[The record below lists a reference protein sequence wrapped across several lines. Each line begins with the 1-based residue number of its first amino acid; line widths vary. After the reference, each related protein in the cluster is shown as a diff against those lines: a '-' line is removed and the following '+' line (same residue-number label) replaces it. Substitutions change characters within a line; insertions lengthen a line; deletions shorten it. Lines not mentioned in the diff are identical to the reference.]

1 MAAKVYIKNIPEAYL
16 VYVVC
21 LQQHLPQQTEEQW
34 GRSLHGEV
42 GNDVVLIGHGLP
54 LSVLLFHVLL
64 QVESRLLRNVVLFEE
79 RLRIR
84 ETEIEE

>member
-1 MAAKVYIKNIPEAYL
+1 M
-16 VYVVC
+16 VC
-21 LQQHLPQQTEEQW
+21 LKQHLPQQTEEQW

-42 GNDVVLIGHGLP
+42 GNDVILIGHGLP

-79 RLRIR
+79 RLRTR
-84 ETEIEE
+84 ERER